1 MVGGYDG
8 DHDHSSLWSL
18 DLLSFDWKECSS
30 MTYSRLNIATT
41 KLLGSQIVAIGG
53 DDGISTYRTVEIYDA
68 VQVMNSYNFTRKIK
82 IYRKSFMNKNWTRI
96 HNSLSTADKIW
107 LCGRILLVLNIG
119 KVVSDKLNHSK

>member
-30 MTYSRLNIATT
+30 MKYSRRSIATT

-53 DDGISTYRTVEIYDA
+53 YDGIRIHRTVEIYDA
-68 VQVMNSYNFTRKIK
+68 VQVM
-82 IYRKSFMNKNWTRI
+82 
-96 HNSLSTADKIW
+96 H
-107 LCGRILLVLNIG
+107 
-119 KVVSDKLNHSK
+119 